1 VFCWQTFIWLR
12 PFFIL
17 KHGDCTLSVLAAE
30 KVRCL
35 SLGVS
40 VLDDVFPG
48 FELGDFVVLYGH
60 SVSFMSFVLCVRCE
74 LPPDKGG
81 LGSSVVFADGG
92 NSFNPYLVA
101 EIARGFGSD
110 SRSVLEQIYVSRAFT
125 AYQFSSLILEELE
138 SFLNSKKAKLL
149 VVSDVTSLFFDRDIP
164 KTEAKDLFMKVCT
177 KLSEIAARKRAVVVA
192 TYFPERKSKQGLFF
206 EAVLFGKSNVLVR
219 FKKTGTALSFVLEDH
234 PRVKQFT
241 IDFPTDYA
249 PLTAFM
255 EV

>member
-1 VFCWQTFIWLR
+1 
-12 PFFIL
+12 
-17 KHGDCTLSVLAAE
+17 
-30 KVRCL
+30 
-35 SLGVS
+35 
-40 VLDDVFPG
+40 
-48 FELGDFVVLYGH
+48 
-60 SVSFMSFVLCVRCE
+60 
-74 LPPDKGG
+74 
-81 LGSSVVFADGG
+81 
-92 NSFNPYLVA
+92 
-101 EIARGFGSD
+101 
-110 SRSVLEQIYVSRAFT
+110 
-125 AYQFSSLILEELE
+125 
-138 SFLNSKKAKLL
+138 
-149 VVSDVTSLFFDRDIP
+149 
-164 KTEAKDLFMKVCT
+164 MKVCT